1 MSNTLGSTRSES
13 SSDIYLPR
21 VTNRRT
27 LADYDKCRSYRFRE
41 IADVYHINDS
51 SGSEDNCKDDQK
63 KRNKI
68 KQNVKKSKKT
78 KLSDQTKPSNNSE
91 LNEILV
97 EDDITTN
104 RPRGQNGLFISKNP
118 ENAKDTR
125 SKMCA
130 NLDIVGE
137 NRGK

>member
-1 MSNTLGSTRSES
+1 MDVHHRHYSTE
-13 SSDIYLPR
+13 
-21 VTNRRT
+21 
-27 LADYDKCRSYRFRE
+27 
-41 IADVYHINDS
+41 
-51 SGSEDNCKDDQK
+51 SEDNCIDDQK

-68 KQNVKKSKKT
+68 QSLKKSKKT

-125 SKMCA
+125 SNMCA
-130 NLDIVGE
+130 NLNIVG
-137 NRGK
+137 GKFMYGGK